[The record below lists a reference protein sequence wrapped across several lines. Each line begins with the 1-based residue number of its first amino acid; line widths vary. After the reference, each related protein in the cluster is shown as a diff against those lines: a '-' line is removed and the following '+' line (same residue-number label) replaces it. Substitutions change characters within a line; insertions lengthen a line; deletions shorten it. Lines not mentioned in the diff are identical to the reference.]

1 MPKKGEFPECPS
13 QAPAIFNEGR
23 RQMGFYE
30 PNSVGASVWEPCQQ
44 CGREPS
50 HLKEGEMLCQRCIK
64 YEREGRIGYLAR

>member
-1 MPKKGEFPECPS
+1 
-13 QAPAIFNEGR
+13 
-23 RQMGFYE
+23 MGFYE